1 MKEIILDEY
10 NEENIQEFTNEYV
23 TLRKQIY
30 ELHVKLAE
38 ITYNLNEL
46 EKQIKNK
53 KNKHNNE

>member
-23 TLRKQIY
+23 TLRKKIY
-30 ELHVKLAE
+30 ELHEKLDE